1 MTNVTIRTARAN
13 DVPAVLELWREADAP
28 PTVTDSEAAV
38 HAVIERDD
46 EALLLAIV
54 DARVVGTL
62 IATWDGWRGNMY
74 RLAVHPNH
82 RRRGV
87 ATRLVNEA
95 EKRLHALGCR
105 RISALVLEAE
115 THAVEFW
122 SRVGYTTRP
131 GMARFK
137 RNL

>member
-1 MTNVTIRTARAN
+1 MTEITIRAARDD
-13 DVPAVLELWREADAP
+13 DVSAVLELWREADSP
-28 PTVTDSEAAV
+28 PTVTDSDAAV
-38 HAVIERDD
+38 RAVIERDD
-46 EALLLAIV
+46 EALLIAVAETTVI
-54 DARVVGTL
+54 GTL

-95 EKRLHALGCR
+95 EKRLRALGCR
-105 RISALVLEAE
+105 RISALVLEGE

-122 SRVGYTTRP
+122 SRVDYTTRP
-131 GMARFK
+131 GMARYK

>member
-1 MTNVTIRTARAN
+1 MTDITFRDARDD
-13 DVPAVLELWREADAP
+13 DVSAVLELWRQADAP
-28 PTVTDSEAAV
+28 PTVTDSEVAV
-38 HAVIERDD
+38 RAVIERDD
-46 EALLLAIV
+46 DALLLAVAGTTVI
-54 DARVVGTL
+54 GTL

-74 RLAVHPNH
+74 RLAVHPDY

-87 ATRLVNEA
+87 ATRLVSEG
-95 EKRLHALGCR
+95 EDRLRARGCR
-105 RISALVLEAE
+105 RITALVLEDE

-131 GMARFK
+131 GMARYK